1 MLQVLHLQRIR
12 HLCHRR
18 RLGRQGCSGN
28 QQEEFHAA
36 GRTDAMHLQ
45 EVIHIDIKEDW
56 GQWATMRDALQDRR
70 VCRGLTSKGDLAFCA
85 SVHKVLE
92 VHSSSVVTQ
101 SQQHQVS
108 VQCAF

>member
-1 MLQVLHLQRIR
+1 MQVLHLQRIR

-36 GRTDAMHLQ
+36 GRTDAVHLQ

-56 GQWATMRDALQDRR
+56 GQWATVHEALQDGR
-70 VCRGLTSKGDLAFCA
+70 VCRGLTSKKGDLAFCV
-85 SVHKVLE
+85 SVHE
-92 VHSSSVVTQ
+92 VSEAHSSSVVTHF
-101 SQQHQVS
+101 QQHQVS
-108 VQCAF
+108 VQCGF